1 MSEKSSNSLTC
12 SRALEWLHLLLDTE
26 LSSGDHEK
34 LLAHLQTCERCSAA
48 QRELS
53 MIEAAHPELDAR
65 LTATPKDYFATL
77 PQQVM
82 ARIENAQASH
92 AQPRTVKLQQP
103 HTFDWRTFVF
113 GRGKYALAFAAVLA
127 LAFVVTRQLRQRE
140 SSTTAT
146 AVMKQSDLPSLSR
159 AEAPA
164 LEESSLPS
172 EAPAA
177 NEPSFA
183 LLAEDTTAHFEVAAE
198 VDTNSSVAASGFAAG
213 SSSEGESIAL
223 ADDSSQMALHAA
235 IPPSR
240 ASSDTTAR
248 PSSLLADAPQFVA
261 NPQAGRAEVF
271 VESRDGMRS
280 EAAQEPSA
288 LMRARPPATRL
299 ALRTAAEES
308 GRLAESASL
317 PASDARLSQT
327 LSASAQAATQA
338 ERLKIWQA
346 YFSESQR
353 DSASYTAAVE
363 NLARRLATLCDSSSS
378 VTQLQEALSFYQAM
392 ETILAS
398 RGGQV
403 AYDREKARLEGLLN
417 RKKPVQ
423 P

>member
-82 ARIENAQASH
+82 ARIEKAQASH
-92 AQPRTVKLQQP
+92 AQPRAVKLQP
-103 HTFDWRTFVF
+103 HSFDWRAFVF
-113 GRGKYALAFAAVLA
+113 GRSKYALAFAAVLA

-140 SSTTAT
+140 PSTTAT

-159 AEAPA
+159 AEAPV
-164 LEESSLPS
+164 LEEPSLPS

-183 LLAEDTTAHFEVAAE
+183 LLAGDTTAHFEVAAE

-213 SSSEGESIAL
+213 SSSEGETMART
-223 ADDSSQMALHAA
+223 DDSSHMALHAA
-235 IPPSR
+235 LPLST

-346 YFSESQR
+346 YFSESQS

-363 NLARRLATLCDSSSS
+363 NLARRLATQCDSSSS
-378 VTQLQEALSFYQAM
+378 VTQLEEALSFYQAM

-417 RKKPVQ
+417 RKKPAQ